1 MPCDWKSWETTT
13 ALYFV
18 FDTIFLFH
26 SIARFKSHVP
36 SLQYA
41 KFDFF
46 HEIHSY

>member
-18 FDTIFLFH
+18 FNTTFLIH
-26 SIARFKSHVP
+26 SIARFKSHV
-36 SLQYA
+36 STLQFA

-46 HEIHSY
+46 HEIRSY